1 MDGLLKFI
9 KAIEPDKKN
18 SPFLHTLFDGFFT
31 FAFAPNAITKRG
43 VHVKDGMDLKRTM
56 VHVVIA
62 MQLCYLFG
70 TYNIGHQH
78 FVALGEHTS
87 FFAGFHLKLSHGL
100 IKLLPLFIVSNV
112 VGLGIEFWY
121 AAKKGH
127 AIEEGFLVSGALIP
141 LIMPADLPLWI
152 LAFAVVFAVIIGKE
166 AFGGTGMNI
175 FNIALLA
182 RVFVFFAYP
191 TEISGDGVVWVSA
204 LENVE
209 QTVNGAQVVVTQS
222 WYGWAH
228 GLFDWLFNG
237 VGLSTF
243 GDGGKEVVDS
253 FTGATPM
260 GIAAK
265 EGWVVY
271 DSVTKEITGGVLHS
285 YSVSE
290 MFWGTIPGSIG
301 ETSKPL
307 IIIGALFLIA
317 VGIASWRIML
327 SMVIGLIVT
336 GVMLNGW
343 GATVFMEVP
352 WYYHFYM
359 GSFFFAMAFMATD
372 PVTASSTNTGKWIYG
387 FLIGAIGLIIRV
399 LNPAYPEGWMLAI
412 LFMNAFAPTI
422 DYYVLQ
428 ANINKRLKRVSN
440 AA

>member
-1 MDGLLKFI
+1 MNNLVKLFKS
-9 KAIEPDKKN
+9 IEPDKKK

-31 FAFAPNAITKRG
+31 FAFAPNSITKSG
-43 VHVKDGMDLKRTM
+43 VHMRDGMDLKRTM

-62 MQLCYLFG
+62 LQLCYVFG

-78 FVALGEHTS
+78 FSAIGEYTGILD
-87 FFAGFHLKLSHGL
+87 GFHLKLAHGL

-127 AIEEGFLVSGALIP
+127 AIEEGYLVSGALIP
-141 LIMPADLPLWI
+141 LIMPPDLPLWM
-152 LAFAVVFAVIIGKE
+152 LALAVAFAVIIGKE

-191 TEISGDGVVWVSA
+191 TEISGDEIWVSA
-204 LENVE
+204 LTKTDAGFV
-209 QTVNGAQVVVTQS
+209 S
-222 WYGWAH
+222 DYGWIH
-228 GLFDWLFNG
+228 GVLDAAFG
-237 VGLSTF
+237 SIGLATF
-243 GDGGKEVVDS
+243 GEGGQAVVDG

-260 GIAAK
+260 GLAAK
-265 EGWVVY
+265 GGWEAVTEVY
-271 DSVTKEITGGVLHS
+271 TPAA
-285 YSVSE
+285 
-290 MFWGTIPGSIG
+290 MFWGDIPGSVG

-307 IIIGALFLIA
+307 VLIGALFLI
-317 VGIASWRIML
+317 VTGIASWRIML
-327 SMVIGLIVT
+327 SMVIGLIFM
-336 GVMLNGW
+336 GVILNGW

-422 DYYVLQ
+422 DHYVLQ
-428 ANINKRLKRVSN
+428 ANISKRQKRVSH